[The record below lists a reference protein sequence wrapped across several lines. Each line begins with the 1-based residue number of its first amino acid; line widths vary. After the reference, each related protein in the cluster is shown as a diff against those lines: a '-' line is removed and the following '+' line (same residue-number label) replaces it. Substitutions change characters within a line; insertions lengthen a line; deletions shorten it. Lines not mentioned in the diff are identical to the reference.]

1 MPNRITKVGT
11 NNIRN
16 SQVRDA
22 KKIITFNEL
31 WNNFPSGYPCDKD
44 AFSNQ
49 CAIRVAVALQN
60 CGASLATY
68 KGVCCWF
75 HKEVKHALRA
85 EELANWL
92 NKRYLAGWPAATDI
106 TGRDWKEKAADKQGV
121 IFFKDY
127 WLRSGEKIPSGD
139 HIDLWNG
146 SRFPNTS
153 PISWLGNTLRFGLG
167 VDSIGIPYI
176 QYSDLGGAKKIL
188 IWEIV

>member
-1 MPNRITKVGT
+1 MPNRTSTIVTNKV
-11 NNIRN
+11 IN
-16 SQVRDA
+16 SQVRDI
-22 KKIITFNEL
+22 KRIITFNEL
-31 WNNFPSGYPCDKD
+31 WNNFPSGYPCDKKV
-44 AFSNQ
+44 FSDQ

-68 KGVCCWF
+68 KGACCWF

-85 EELANWL
+85 EELAHWL
-92 NKRYLAGWPAATDI
+92 NKRYLAGWPVATDI
-106 TGRDWKEKAADKQGV
+106 TGSDWTEKAAAKQGI

-127 WLRSGEKIPSGD
+127 WLRSGEKVPSGD

-153 PISWLGNTLRFGLG
+153 AISWAGNVLRFGLG
-167 VDSIGIPYI
+167 VDSIDIPYI

-188 IWEIV
+188 IWEIA